1 MATTTTR
8 LALRK
13 PAGTDLVNVS
23 TDLDA
28 NYDLIDAVVGFTNCT
43 STTRPSAPFTGQGI
57 RESDT
62 GAALVSN
69 GSGPAS
75 ASWTYLHGTGGSTTV
90 GATGATAALRI
101 QTTGT
106 ISGNRCVDFRKS
118 GDANASFIQDF
129 DGKMQWGP
137 GGSGGPDVNLYRS
150 TVGTLKTDQSLL
162 VAGNVSVSGS
172 AAITGNT
179 NISGNITIAGNGVTK
194 PLAGVLVTS
203 APNLGV
209 TSGTTELN
217 LAKLALAPAALTV
230 TSGRFYALC
239 LMIEGNAS
247 VANDQFQ
254 FQVRY
259 GTALSGT
266 SIASWRF
273 QVANVTAFNDS
284 KFWSVPWQCPS
295 TDAAAKFYISVLRSA
310 GTGTFTV
317 TGGGRCAFWLE
328 DMGADVNV
336 WSTT

>member
-8 LALRK
+8 LGLRK

-23 TDLDA
+23 ADLDA

-43 STTRPSAPFTGQGI
+43 STTRPSSPFTGQGI

-69 GSGPAS
+69 GSSPAS
-75 ASWTYLHGTGGSTTV
+75 ASWSGLIGTGGFTTV
-90 GATGATAALRI
+90 GPTGSTAPVRI
-101 QTTGT
+101 QTTGA
-106 ISGNRCVDFRKS
+106 ISGNRVLDFRKQ
-118 GDANASFIQDF
+118 GDAQAGYICDF

-137 GGSGGPDVNLYRS
+137 GASGVPDTNLYRAS
-150 TVGTLKTDQSLL
+150 ASTLKTDSAFTAVGALSTSSNL
-162 VAGNVSVSGS
+162 TVSGNLS
-172 AAITGNT
+172 VTGN
-179 NISGNITIAGNGVTK
+179 GLTK
-194 PLAGVLVTS
+194 PLVGVLVTS

-217 LAKLALAPAALTV
+217 LPKLALAPAALTV
-230 TSGRFYALC
+230 TSGRFYKLC
-239 LMIEGNAS
+239 LMIEGNAT
-247 VANDQFQ
+247 VASDQFQ

-259 GTALSGT
+259 ATALSGT
-266 SIASWRF
+266 VIASWRF

-295 TDAAAKFYISVLRSA
+295 TDTAAKFYISALRTA
-310 GTGTFTV
+310 GSGTFTV
-317 TGGGRCAFWLE
+317 TGGGKCAFWLE